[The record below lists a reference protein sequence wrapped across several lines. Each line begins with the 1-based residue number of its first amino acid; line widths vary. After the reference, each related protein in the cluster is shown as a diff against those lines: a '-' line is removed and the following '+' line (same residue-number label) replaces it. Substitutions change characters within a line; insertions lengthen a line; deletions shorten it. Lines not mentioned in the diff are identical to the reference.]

1 MKLTLLELVQDIL
14 NDMDSDEVN
23 SIDDTFE
30 SQQIAQIIKSTYFAM
45 MSNRNWSHL
54 KRAIQLRGSTSL
66 AYPTHMT
73 LEEEVKELS
82 FINYDTSKAGN
93 TSKNYT
99 RLRWLE
105 PDDFLRV
112 VNARRSDNENVD
124 TIIDPSGIELFI
136 YTNAPPQY
144 YTSFDDTQVV
154 FDSYDSLV
162 ETAMQGAK
170 VQATG
175 YIIPS
180 WITEDDFIPDLPT
193 EAFTALQEEA
203 KSRASLKLRQVQDVK
218 AEQEAGRQQRW
229 LSRKNWRVHGGI
241 LFDNYGRRGNKVARD
256 TTFRTGKE

>member
-124 TIIDPSGIELFI
+124 TIIDPSG
-136 YTNAPPQY
+136 
-144 YTSFDDTQVV
+144 S
-154 FDSYDSLV
+154 
-162 ETAMQGAK
+162 
-170 VQATG
+170 
-175 YIIPS
+175 
-180 WITEDDFIPDLPT
+180 
-193 EAFTALQEEA
+193 
-203 KSRASLKLRQVQDVK
+203 
-218 AEQEAGRQQRW
+218 
-229 LSRKNWRVHGGI
+229 
-241 LFDNYGRRGNKVARD
+241 
-256 TTFRTGKE
+256 